1 MNAPLIVPI
10 ETPMTIYH
18 AAQLKEVL
26 LDAIER
32 AACVRFDLSAVPEID
47 CAGLQLIV
55 AARRSAADR
64 QQSCEFVAASEHVQ
78 ATLTL
83 LGQADS
89 INAVP
94 TDAPAPEQIIG
105 EIDPVRAEALS

>member
-32 AACVRFDLSAVPEID
+32 AACVRFDLSAVP
-47 CAGLQLIV
+47 
-55 AARRSAADR
+55 
-64 QQSCEFVAASEHVQ
+64 
-78 ATLTL
+78 
-83 LGQADS
+83 
-89 INAVP
+89 
-94 TDAPAPEQIIG
+94 
-105 EIDPVRAEALS
+105 